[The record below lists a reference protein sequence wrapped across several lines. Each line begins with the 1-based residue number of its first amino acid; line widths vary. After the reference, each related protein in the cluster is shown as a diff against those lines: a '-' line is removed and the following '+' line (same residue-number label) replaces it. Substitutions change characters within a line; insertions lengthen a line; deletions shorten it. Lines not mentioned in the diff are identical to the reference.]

1 MKRILII
8 LTASLSFF
16 LISCDKQEELMLIAG
31 STLESSGFLEYLIPV
46 FEDEF
51 NIDVSVVTLGSGAAL
66 ELGAA
71 GNADILL
78 IHDKASEII
87 FVNDGFGEKR
97 NDVMFND
104 FIFVGSC
111 TETYTDIND
120 MLDYIFTNEV
130 TFYSRGDLSGTHVK
144 EMGLWET
151 NGYDIDT
158 FGDWYNET
166 GQGMSQTL
174 LMTGLKEAC
183 TLTDRATFY
192 MMENQV
198 DNLNIL
204 FENPEL
210 LVNQYGVVK
219 INENLHNRNPEPAD
233 LFYEWILTNEIQ
245 DFIGDFKINDSNV
258 FNPNGGE

>member
-1 MKRILII
+1 MKKLLII
-8 LTASLSFF
+8 LSTILTLFLS
-16 LISCDKQEELMLIAG
+16 SCNKQEELMLIAG
-31 STLESSGFLEYLIPV
+31 STLESSGFLDYLIPV

-51 NIDVSVVTLGSGAAL
+51 NIDVSVVTMGSGAAL

-78 IHDKASEII
+78 IHDKASEIT

-97 NDVMFND
+97 NDVMYND
-104 FIFVGSC
+104 FIMVGSC
-111 TETYTDIND
+111 SNTFTNITD
-120 MLDYIFTNEV
+120 MLSYIYTNESL
-130 TFYSRGDLSGTHVK
+130 FYSRGDLSGTHVK
-144 EMGLWET
+144 EIGLWES

-158 FGDWYNET
+158 FGDWYNEI

-183 TLTDRATFY
+183 TLTDRATYY
-192 MMENQV
+192 MMINQV

-204 FENPEL
+204 FEDSEL
-210 LVNQYGVVK
+210 LINQYGVVK
-219 INENLHNRNPEPAD
+219 VSEHLHNRNANPAD
-233 LFYEWILTNEIQ
+233 LFYDWILTDEIQ
-245 DFIGDFKINDSNV
+245 DFISEFEINGSSV